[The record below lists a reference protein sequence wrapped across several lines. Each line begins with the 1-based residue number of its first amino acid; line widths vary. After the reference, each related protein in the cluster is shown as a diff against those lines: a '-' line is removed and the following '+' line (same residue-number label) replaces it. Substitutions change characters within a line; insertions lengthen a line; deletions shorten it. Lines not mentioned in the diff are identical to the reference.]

1 MENEKHEQICRR
13 LRFQTEEL
21 VKTVWSQFDCTYASR
36 GIEMIIYLKFNDS
49 LCESSMGLKQFN
61 PDHFN
66 PAFCTS

>member
-36 GIEMIIYLKFNDS
+36 GIEMIIYLKFNDFP
-49 LCESSMGLKQFN
+49 LWKLNGFE
-61 PDHFN
+61 
-66 PAFCTS
+66 TV